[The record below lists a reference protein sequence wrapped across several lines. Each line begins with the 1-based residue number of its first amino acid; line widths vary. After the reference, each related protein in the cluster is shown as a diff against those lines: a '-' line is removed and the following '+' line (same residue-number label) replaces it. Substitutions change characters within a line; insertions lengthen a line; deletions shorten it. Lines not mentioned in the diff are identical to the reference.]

1 MKETQKWFPLWSRQ
15 IDTYLHKEKDEE
27 HTKEAQKKLDN
38 AIDENRNLK
47 HNLSTTQTNI
57 AMLRAEL
64 NQMRSQYDMK
74 VNELNE

>member
-1 MKETQKWFPLWSRQ
+1 M
-15 IDTYLHKEKDEE
+15 HKEKDEE